1 MDTVKELLDIKG
13 HEVLSIQATE
23 SVYAAI
29 EMMAKMEVGALTVLD
44 ENGLLAGIISER
56 DYARKIILNGKT
68 SRDTNITDIMT
79 TNVISVGEET
89 TADKCLSLM
98 SQKKIRHLPVLKRET
113 LVGIITAAD
122 LMKFVVKKQSMAIE
136 ELESYIMGETGGSG

>member
-1 MDTVKELLDIKG
+1 MDTAKEMLDIKG
-13 HEVLSIQATE
+13 HDVLSIQATE

-44 ENGLLAGIISER
+44 KNGRLAGIISER

-68 SRDTNITDIMT
+68 SRDTNVTEIMT
-79 TNVISVGEET
+79 SDVISVGEET
-89 TADKCLSLM
+89 TVDKCLSLM

-122 LMKFVVKKQSMAIE
+122 LMKFIVKKQSMAIE

>member
-56 DYARKIILNGKT
+56 DYARKIILKGKT
-68 SRDTNITDIMT
+68 SIDTNITDIMT
-79 TNVISVGEET
+79 SNVISVGEET